1 MGGLEEQCMSQEQP
15 ERERGPPAERTIT
28 PMAMSGGQ
36 KTDRDEK
43 VAVGERCAFLLGSW
57 FPPVEGGSPTLS
69 DGTPTADRSVQ
80 HHTRTP
86 DLGPAPTPRTQKS
99 FRHLPP
105 PATSA
110 GKSGASSG
118 CCDACAT
125 SN

>member
-86 DLGPAPTPRTQKS
+86 DLGPAPTHPKII
-99 FRHLPP
+99 
-105 PATSA
+105 PASAAA